1 MRTSG
6 WTRPSPTAV
15 QGALSFDAGGAKA
28 ILIWGP
34 REGREPLL
42 FLAET
47 YNILRGSQ
55 PELTFEPILDGD
67 MTVSGERGVYG
78 GFRTLDTNEAAIG
91 GGLIGTWVCQG
102 QQTAFRL
109 TLTGVDSTVVQVRF
123 HRLLSNFACSS

>member
-15 QGALSFDAGGAKA
+15 QGTLSFDVGGAKA
-28 ILIWGP
+28 TLIWGP

-55 PELTFEPILDGD
+55 PELIFEPIVDGD
-67 MTVSGERGVYG
+67 MTVTGERGVYG
-78 GFRTLDTNEAAIG
+78 GFRILNANDATIG
-91 GGLIGTWVCQG
+91 GGLIGAWVCPG
-102 QQTAFRL
+102 PQTAFRL

-123 HRLLSNFACSS
+123 NRLLGNFVCSS